1 MLNVTD
7 LGTDCGGVYLK
18 GHYYASINLNNF
30 RKIIILE
37 KEHSNSII
45 GSVLCHIHYLIN

>member
-18 GHYYASINLNNF
+18 GHYYASINF
-30 RKIIILE
+30 RKIII
-37 KEHSNSII
+37 
-45 GSVLCHIHYLIN
+45 